1 MKKIVIIGGCAAG
14 PKAASK
20 CKRINPD
27 NIVELYTLENM
38 VSYSA
43 CGLPYFIGG
52 IVPNVNNLLVR
63 SPEEFKKMGIDVFL
77 NHKCTKINPD
87 KKTVI
92 FNDEKEVSYDDLI
105 LCIGSN
111 PFIPNIKNY
120 NLKNVFNLKVIEDGI
135 NIKNF
140 AQTSKSAV
148 LIGAGYIALELLEA
162 FIRNDIKTTVIEKSS
177 RIMPVFDDEISDE
190 IKQEI
195 LNNSKG
201 LVEFINND
209 EVVEFLGNENFEG
222 VITRNGVKI
231 EADFCVVAVGVK
243 PNVDIARD
251 AGIEIGVTGAI
262 KVDNKMRTSIDNI
275 WAAGDCTENIFIP
288 TKQSVY
294 RALGTIAY
302 KQGRVAAINVN
313 SDFTGVSE
321 QFDGILGSMVT
332 KFFNYSIAATG
343 LSENA
348 AKELT
353 GYFNIVPISA
363 TVEEYDKAGYMPKIG
378 TLKVKLTVDKRTG
391 EILGAQAIGT
401 GDVDKRISVVAS
413 ALRANLTIYEFL
425 HLDLPYSPPFSS
437 TIDPL
442 LTAAYKLKQMIDS

>member
-20 CKRINPD
+20 CKRINPE

-43 CGLPYFIGG
+43 CGMPYFIGG

-87 KKTVI
+87 KKTVV
-92 FNDEKEVSYDDLI
+92 FNNDKEVKYDDLI

-111 PFIPNIKNY
+111 PYIPNIKNY
-120 NLKNVFNLKVIEDGI
+120 NLKNVFNLKVIQDGI
-135 NIKNF
+135 DIKNL
-140 AQTSKSAV
+140 ATVSKSAV

-162 FIRNDIKTTVIEKSS
+162 FVRNDIKVTIIEKSS
-177 RIMPVFDDEISDE
+177 RIIPVFDDEISDE
-190 IKQEI
+190 IKREI

-209 EVVEFLGNENFEG
+209 EVIEFLGNEKFEG
-222 VITRNGVKI
+222 VITKNGSKI
-231 EADFCVVAVGVK
+231 YADFCVVAAGVK
-243 PNVDIARD
+243 PNVDIARE

-262 KVDNKMRTSIDNI
+262 KVDNKMRTSIENI
-275 WAAGDCTENIFIP
+275 WAAGDCTEDIFIP

-313 SDFTGVSE
+313 SDFTGITE

-332 KFFNYSIAATG
+332 KYFDYSIALTG
-343 LSENA
+343 LSESSAN
-348 AKELT
+348 ELT
-353 GYFNIVPISA
+353 NYFNITPISA

-378 TLKVKLTVDKRTG
+378 TLKVKLTADKRTG

-401 GDVDKRISVVAS
+401 GDTDKRISVVAS
-413 ALRANLTIYEFL
+413 ALRANLTINEFL

>member
-20 CKRINPD
+20 CKRINPE

-43 CGLPYFIGG
+43 CGMPYFIGG
-52 IVPNVNNLLVR
+52 IVPNFNNLLVR
-63 SPEEFKKMGIDVFL
+63 SPEEFKKMSIDVFL

-87 KKTVI
+87 KKTVV
-92 FNDEKEVSYDDLI
+92 FNNDKEVKYDDLI

-111 PFIPNIKNY
+111 PYIPNIKNY
-120 NLKNVFNLKVIEDGI
+120 NLKNVFNLKVIQDGI
-135 NIKNF
+135 DIKNL
-140 AQTSKSAV
+140 ATVSKSAV

-162 FIRNDIKTTVIEKSS
+162 FVRNDIKVTIIEKSS
-177 RIMPVFDDEISDE
+177 RIIPVFDDEISDE
-190 IKQEI
+190 IKREI

-209 EVVEFLGNENFEG
+209 EVIEFLGNEKFEG
-222 VITRNGVKI
+222 VITKNGSKI
-231 EADFCVVAVGVK
+231 YADFCVVAAGVK
-243 PNVDIARD
+243 PNVDIARE

-262 KVDNKMRTSIDNI
+262 KVDNKMRTSIENI
-275 WAAGDCTENIFIP
+275 WAAGDCTEDIFIP

-313 SDFTGVSE
+313 SDFTGITE

-332 KFFNYSIAATG
+332 KYFDYSIALTG
-343 LSENA
+343 LSESSAN
-348 AKELT
+348 ELT
-353 GYFNIVPISA
+353 NYFNITPISA

-378 TLKVKLTVDKRTG
+378 TLKVKLTADKRTG

-401 GDVDKRISVVAS
+401 GDTDKRISVVAS
-413 ALRANLTIYEFL
+413 ALRANLTINEFL

>member
-87 KKTVI
+87 KKIVI

-262 KVDNKMRTSIDNI
+262 KVDNKMRTSIENI

-401 GDVDKRISVVAS
+401 GDTDKRISVVAS
-413 ALRANLTIYEFL
+413 ALRANLTINEFL

>member
-92 FNDEKEVSYDDLI
+92 FNDKKEVSYDDLI

-140 AQTSKSAV
+140 AQTSKYAV
-148 LIGAGYIALELLEA
+148 LLAPGSIALDLLEP

-262 KVDNKMRTSIDNI
+262 KVDNKMRTSIENI

-363 TVEEYDKAGYMPKIG
+363 AVEEYDKAGYMPKIG

-401 GDVDKRISVVAS
+401 GDTDKRISVVAS
-413 ALRANLTIYEFL
+413 ALRANLTINEFL

>member
-111 PFIPNIKNY
+111 PFIPKIKNY

-262 KVDNKMRTSIDNI
+262 KVDNKMRTSIENI

>member
-87 KKTVI
+87 KKNVI

-262 KVDNKMRTSIDNI
+262 KVDNKMRTSIENI

-363 TVEEYDKAGYMPKIG
+363 AVEEYDKAGYMPKIG

-401 GDVDKRISVVAS
+401 GDTDKRISVVAS
-413 ALRANLTIYEFL
+413 ALRANLTINEFL

>member
-20 CKRINPD
+20 CKRINPE

-43 CGLPYFIGG
+43 CGMPYFIGG

-63 SPEEFKKMGIDVFL
+63 SPEEFKKMSIDVFL

-87 KKTVI
+87 KKTVV
-92 FNDEKEVSYDDLI
+92 FNNDKEVKYDDLI

-111 PFIPNIKNY
+111 PYIPNIKNY
-120 NLKNVFNLKVIEDGI
+120 NLKNVFNLKVIQDGI
-135 NIKNF
+135 DIKNL
-140 AQTSKSAV
+140 ATVSKSAV

-162 FIRNDIKTTVIEKSS
+162 FVRNDIKVTIIEKSS
-177 RIMPVFDDEISDE
+177 RIIPVFDDEISDE
-190 IKQEI
+190 IKREI

-209 EVVEFLGNENFEG
+209 EVIEFLGNEKFEG
-222 VITRNGVKI
+222 VITKNGSKI
-231 EADFCVVAVGVK
+231 YADFCVVAAGVK
-243 PNVDIARD
+243 PNVDIARE

-262 KVDNKMRTSIDNI
+262 KVDNKMRTSIENI
-275 WAAGDCTENIFIP
+275 WAAGDCTEDIFIP

-313 SDFTGVSE
+313 SDFTGITE

-332 KFFNYSIAATG
+332 KYFDYSIALTG
-343 LSENA
+343 LSESSAN
-348 AKELT
+348 ELT
-353 GYFNIVPISA
+353 NYFNITPISA

-378 TLKVKLTVDKRTG
+378 TLKVKLTADKRTG

-401 GDVDKRISVVAS
+401 GDADKRISVVAS
-413 ALRANLTIYEFL
+413 ALRANLTINEFL

>member
-177 RIMPVFDDEISDE
+177 RILPVFDDEISDE

-262 KVDNKMRTSIDNI
+262 KVDNKMRTSIENI

-363 TVEEYDKAGYMPKIG
+363 AVEEYDKAGYMPKIG

-401 GDVDKRISVVAS
+401 GDADKRISVVAS

-425 HLDLPYSPPFSS
+425 HLDLPYSPPFS
-437 TIDPL
+437 TTLDPL
-442 LTAAYKLKQMIDS
+442 STAAYKLKQMIDS

>member
-87 KKTVI
+87 KKIVI

-262 KVDNKMRTSIDNI
+262 KVDNKMRTSIENI

-363 TVEEYDKAGYMPKIG
+363 AVEEYDKAGYMPKIG

-401 GDVDKRISVVAS
+401 GDTDKRISVVAS
-413 ALRANLTIYEFL
+413 ALRANLTINEFL

>member
-27 NIVELYTLENM
+27 NIVELYTLENI

-262 KVDNKMRTSIDNI
+262 KVDNKMRTSIENI

-401 GDVDKRISVVAS
+401 GDADKRISVVAS

-442 LTAAYKLKQMIDS
+442 LTAAYKLKQMMDS

>member
-111 PFIPNIKNY
+111 PFIPNIINY

-262 KVDNKMRTSIDNI
+262 KVDNKMRTSIENI

-401 GDVDKRISVVAS
+401 GDADKRISVVAS

>member
-262 KVDNKMRTSIDNI
+262 KVDNKMRTSIENI

-294 RALGTIAY
+294 RALGTIAS

>member
-92 FNDEKEVSYDDLI
+92 FNDKKEVSYDDLI

-262 KVDNKMRTSIDNI
+262 KVDNKMRTSIENI

-363 TVEEYDKAGYMPKIG
+363 AVEEYDKAGYMPKIG

-401 GDVDKRISVVAS
+401 GDTDKRISVVAS
-413 ALRANLTIYEFL
+413 ALRANLTINEFL

>member
-177 RIMPVFDDEISDE
+177 RILPVFDDEISDE

-262 KVDNKMRTSIDNI
+262 KVDNKMRTSIENI

-363 TVEEYDKAGYMPKIG
+363 AVEEYDKAGYMPKIG

-401 GDVDKRISVVAS
+401 GDADKRISVVAS

>member
-1 MKKIVIIGGCAAG
+1 MKKIVIVGGCAAG

-20 CKRINPD
+20 CKRINPE
-27 NIVELYTLENM
+27 NIVELYTLEDM

-43 CGLPYFIGG
+43 CGLPYYIGG
-52 IVPNVNNLLVR
+52 IVPNINNLLVR
-63 SPEEFKKMGIDVFL
+63 SPEEFRKMGIEVFL
-77 NHKCTKINPD
+77 NHECTKINP
-87 KKTVI
+87 KEKTVV
-92 FNDEKEVSYDDLI
+92 FNGEKEVSYDELI
-105 LCIGSN
+105 LCIGSS
-111 PFIPNIKNY
+111 PYIPNIKNY
-120 NLKNVFNLKVIEDGI
+120 NLKNVFNLKVIQDGI
-135 NIKNF
+135 DIKNL
-140 AQTSKSAV
+140 ASTSKTAV

-162 FIRNDIKTTVIEKSS
+162 FIRSNIKVFVVEKSP
-177 RIMPVFDDEISDE
+177 RIMPVFDDEISLE
-190 IKQEI
+190 IMNEI
-195 LNNSKG
+195 LDNSKG

-209 EVVEFLGNENFEG
+209 EVVEFLGDENFEG
-222 VITRNGVKI
+222 VVTKNGLTI
-231 EADFCVVAVGVK
+231 NADFCIVAVGVK
-243 PNVDIARD
+243 PNVDIAKD

-262 KVDNKMRTSIDNI
+262 KVDNKMRTSIENI
-275 WAAGDCTENIFIP
+275 WAAGDCTEDIFIP

-302 KQGRVAAINVN
+302 KQARVAAINVN
-313 SDFTGVSE
+313 ADYTGVTE

-332 KFFNYSIAATG
+332 KFFDYSISSTG

-353 GYFNIVPISA
+353 GYFNLVPISA

-378 TLKVKLTVDKRTG
+378 TLKVKLVADKRTG
-391 EILGAQAIGT
+391 EILGAQAVGK

-413 ALRANLTIYEFL
+413 ALRANLTINEFL

-442 LTAAYKLKQMIDS
+442 LTAAYKLKQIMDS

>member
-20 CKRINPD
+20 AKRINPE
-27 NIVELYTLENM
+27 NIVELYTMENM

-43 CGLPYFIGG
+43 CGMPYYIGG
-52 IVPNVNNLLVR
+52 IVPNVNSLLVR

-92 FNDEKEVSYDDLI
+92 FNNEKEVKYDDLI

-111 PFIPNIKNY
+111 PYIPNIKNY
-120 NLKNVFNLKVIEDGI
+120 NLKNVFNLKVIQDGI
-135 NIKNF
+135 DIKNL
-140 AQTSKSAV
+140 ASVSKSAI

-162 FIRNDIKTTVIEKSS
+162 FVRNEIKVTIIEKSS

-190 IKQEI
+190 IKQQI

-201 LVEFINND
+201 LVEFVNND
-209 EVVEFLGNENFEG
+209 EVVEFSGNEKFEG
-222 VITRNGVKI
+222 VITRNGSKF
-231 EADFCVVAVGVK
+231 EGDFCVVAVGVK
-243 PNVDIARD
+243 PNVDIARE
-251 AGIEIGVTGAI
+251 AGIEIGTTGAI
-262 KVDNKMRTSIDNI
+262 KVDNKMRTSVENI
-275 WAAGDCTENIFIP
+275 WAAGDCTEDIFIP

-313 SDFTGVSE
+313 SDFTGISE

-332 KFFNYSIAATG
+332 KYFDYSIAATG

-348 AKELT
+348 ARDLM

-401 GDVDKRISVVAS
+401 GDADKRISVVAS
-413 ALRANLTIYEFL
+413 ALRANLTINEFL

-442 LTAAYKLKQMIDS
+442 LTAAYKIKQMMNF

>member
-87 KKTVI
+87 KKIVI

-262 KVDNKMRTSIDNI
+262 KVDNKMRTSIENI

-363 TVEEYDKAGYMPKIG
+363 AVEEYDKAGYMPKIG

-401 GDVDKRISVVAS
+401 GDADKRISVVAS

-442 LTAAYKLKQMIDS
+442 LTAAYKLKQMMDS

>member
-262 KVDNKMRTSIDNI
+262 KVDNKMRTSIENI

-401 GDVDKRISVVAS
+401 GDADKRISVVAS

>member
-20 CKRINPD
+20 CKRINPE
-27 NIVELYTLENM
+27 NIVEMYTKENM

-52 IVPNVNNLLVR
+52 IVPNINNLMVR
-63 SPEEFKKMGIDVFL
+63 TPDEFKKMGIDVFL
-77 NHKCTKINPD
+77 NHECTKINPD

-92 FNDEKEVSYDDLI
+92 FNNEKEVNYDELI
-105 LCIGSN
+105 LTIGSS

-120 NLKNVFNLKVIEDGI
+120 DLKNVFNLKVIQDGI
-135 NIKNF
+135 NIKTL

-162 FIRNDIKTTVIEKSS
+162 FIRNNIKTTVIEKSS
-177 RIMPVFDDEISDE
+177 RIMPVFDDEISIEIMNE
-190 IKQEI
+190 IK
-195 LNNSKG
+195 NNSKG

-209 EVVEFLGNENFEG
+209 EVVEFLGKENFEG
-222 VITRNGVKI
+222 VITKNGAKI

-243 PNVDIARD
+243 PNADIARD
-251 AGIEIGVTGAI
+251 AGIETGVTGAI
-262 KVDNKMRTSIDNI
+262 KVDNKMRTNIENI

-302 KQGRVAAINVN
+302 KQGRVAAINAN
-313 SDFTGVSE
+313 SDFTGISE

-332 KFFNYSIAATG
+332 KFFDYGISMTG
-343 LSENA
+343 LSENQ

-353 GYFNIVPISA
+353 NYFNISPISA
-363 TVEEYDKAGYMPKIG
+363 MVEEYDKAGYMPKIG
-378 TLKVKLTVDKRTG
+378 TLKVKLTIDKRTG
-391 EILGAQAIGT
+391 EILGAQAIGK

-413 ALRANLTIYEFL
+413 ALRANLTINEFL

-442 LTAAYKLKQMIDS
+442 LTAAYKLKQMMEE

>member
-20 CKRINPD
+20 CKRINPE

-43 CGLPYFIGG
+43 CGMPYFIGG

-63 SPEEFKKMGIDVFL
+63 SPEEFKKMSIDVFL

-87 KKTVI
+87 KKTVV
-92 FNDEKEVSYDDLI
+92 FNNDKEVKYDDLI

-111 PFIPNIKNY
+111 PYIPNIKNY
-120 NLKNVFNLKVIEDGI
+120 NLKNVFNLKVIQDGI
-135 NIKNF
+135 DIKNL
-140 AQTSKSAV
+140 ATVSKSTV

-162 FIRNDIKTTVIEKSS
+162 FVRNDIKVTIIEKSS
-177 RIMPVFDDEISDE
+177 RIIPVFDDEISDE
-190 IKQEI
+190 IKREI

-209 EVVEFLGNENFEG
+209 EVIEFLGNEKFEG
-222 VITRNGVKI
+222 VITKNGSKI
-231 EADFCVVAVGVK
+231 YADFCVVAAGVK
-243 PNVDIARD
+243 PNVDIARE

-262 KVDNKMRTSIDNI
+262 KVDNKMRTSIENI
-275 WAAGDCTENIFIP
+275 WAAGDCTEDIFIP

-313 SDFTGVSE
+313 SDFTGITE

-332 KFFNYSIAATG
+332 KYFDYSIALTG
-343 LSENA
+343 LSESSAN
-348 AKELT
+348 ELT
-353 GYFNIVPISA
+353 NYFNITPISA

-378 TLKVKLTVDKRTG
+378 TLKVKLTADKRTG

-401 GDVDKRISVVAS
+401 GDTDKRISVVAS
-413 ALRANLTIYEFL
+413 ALRANLTINEFL

>member
-20 CKRINPD
+20 CKRINPE

-43 CGLPYFIGG
+43 CGMPYFIGG

-63 SPEEFKKMGIDVFL
+63 SPEEFKKMSIDVFL

-87 KKTVI
+87 KKTVV
-92 FNDEKEVSYDDLI
+92 FNNDKEVKYDDLI

-111 PFIPNIKNY
+111 PYIPNIKNY
-120 NLKNVFNLKVIEDGI
+120 NLKNVFNLKVIQDGI
-135 NIKNF
+135 DIKNL
-140 AQTSKSAV
+140 ATVSKSAV

-162 FIRNDIKTTVIEKSS
+162 FVRNDIKVTIIEKSS
-177 RIMPVFDDEISDE
+177 RIIPVFDDEISDE
-190 IKQEI
+190 IKREI

-209 EVVEFLGNENFEG
+209 EVIEFLGNEKFEG
-222 VITRNGVKI
+222 VITKNGSKI
-231 EADFCVVAVGVK
+231 YADFCVVAAGVK
-243 PNVDIARD
+243 PNVDIARE

-262 KVDNKMRTSIDNI
+262 KVDNKMRTSIENI
-275 WAAGDCTENIFIP
+275 WAAGDCTEDIFIP

-313 SDFTGVSE
+313 SDFTGITE

-332 KFFNYSIAATG
+332 KYFDYSIALTG
-343 LSENA
+343 LSESSAN
-348 AKELT
+348 ELT
-353 GYFNIVPISA
+353 NYFNITPISA

-378 TLKVKLTVDKRTG
+378 TLKVKLTADKRTG

-401 GDVDKRISVVAS
+401 GDTDKRISVVAS
-413 ALRANLTIYEFL
+413 ALRANLTINEFL

>member
-20 CKRINPD
+20 CKRINPE

-43 CGLPYFIGG
+43 CGMPYFIGG

-87 KKTVI
+87 KKTVV
-92 FNDEKEVSYDDLI
+92 FNNDKEVKYDDLI

-111 PFIPNIKNY
+111 PYIPNIKNY
-120 NLKNVFNLKVIEDGI
+120 NLKNVFNLKVIQDGI
-135 NIKNF
+135 DIKNL
-140 AQTSKSAV
+140 ATVSKSAV

-162 FIRNDIKTTVIEKSS
+162 FVRNDIKVTIIEKSS
-177 RIMPVFDDEISDE
+177 RIIPVFDDEISDE
-190 IKQEI
+190 IKREI

-209 EVVEFLGNENFEG
+209 EVIEFLGNEKFEG
-222 VITRNGVKI
+222 VITKNGSKI
-231 EADFCVVAVGVK
+231 YADFCVVAAGVK
-243 PNVDIARD
+243 PNVDIARE

-262 KVDNKMRTSIDNI
+262 KVDNKMRTSIENI
-275 WAAGDCTENIFIP
+275 WAAGDCTEDIFIP

-313 SDFTGVSE
+313 SDFTGITE

-332 KFFNYSIAATG
+332 KYFDYSIALTG
-343 LSENA
+343 LSESSAN
-348 AKELT
+348 ELT
-353 GYFNIVPISA
+353 NYFNITPISA

-378 TLKVKLTVDKRTG
+378 TLKVKLTADKRTG

-401 GDVDKRISVVAS
+401 GDTDKRISVVAS
-413 ALRANLTIYEFL
+413 ALRANLAINEFL

>member
-20 CKRINPD
+20 CKRINPE

-43 CGLPYFIGG
+43 CGMPYFIGG

-63 SPEEFKKMGIDVFL
+63 SPEEFKKMSIDVFL

-87 KKTVI
+87 KKTVV
-92 FNDEKEVSYDDLI
+92 FNNDKEVKYDDLI

-111 PFIPNIKNY
+111 PYIPNIKNY
-120 NLKNVFNLKVIEDGI
+120 NLKNVFNLKVIQDGI
-135 NIKNF
+135 DIKNL
-140 AQTSKSAV
+140 AMVSKSAV

-162 FIRNDIKTTVIEKSS
+162 FVRNDIKVTIIEKSS
-177 RIMPVFDDEISDE
+177 RIIPVFDDEISDE
-190 IKQEI
+190 IKREI

-209 EVVEFLGNENFEG
+209 EVIEFLGNEKFEG
-222 VITRNGVKI
+222 VITKNGSKI
-231 EADFCVVAVGVK
+231 YADFCVVAAGVK
-243 PNVDIARD
+243 PNVDIARE

-262 KVDNKMRTSIDNI
+262 KVDNKMRTSIENI
-275 WAAGDCTENIFIP
+275 WAAGDCTEDIFIP

-313 SDFTGVSE
+313 SDFTGITE

-332 KFFNYSIAATG
+332 KYFDYSIALTG
-343 LSENA
+343 LSESSAN
-348 AKELT
+348 ELT
-353 GYFNIVPISA
+353 NYFNITPISA

-378 TLKVKLTVDKRTG
+378 TLKVKLTADKRTG

-401 GDVDKRISVVAS
+401 GDTDKRISVVAS
-413 ALRANLTIYEFL
+413 ALRANLTINEFL

>member
-20 CKRINPD
+20 CKRINPE

-43 CGLPYFIGG
+43 CGIPYFIGG

-63 SPEEFKKMGIDVFL
+63 SPEEFKKMSIDVFL

-87 KKTVI
+87 KKTVV
-92 FNDEKEVSYDDLI
+92 FNNDKEVKYDDLI

-111 PFIPNIKNY
+111 PYIPNIKNY
-120 NLKNVFNLKVIEDGI
+120 NLKNVFNLKVIQDGI
-135 NIKNF
+135 DIKNL
-140 AQTSKSAV
+140 ATVSKSAV

-162 FIRNDIKTTVIEKSS
+162 FVRNDIKVTIIEKSS
-177 RIMPVFDDEISDE
+177 RIIPVFDDEISDE
-190 IKQEI
+190 IKREI

-209 EVVEFLGNENFEG
+209 EVIEFLGNEKFEG
-222 VITRNGVKI
+222 VITKNGSKI
-231 EADFCVVAVGVK
+231 YADFCVVAAGVK
-243 PNVDIARD
+243 PNVDIARE

-262 KVDNKMRTSIDNI
+262 KVDNKMRTSIENI
-275 WAAGDCTENIFIP
+275 WAAGDCTEDIFIP

-313 SDFTGVSE
+313 SDFTGITE

-332 KFFNYSIAATG
+332 KYFDYSIALTG
-343 LSENA
+343 LSESSAN
-348 AKELT
+348 ELT
-353 GYFNIVPISA
+353 NYFNITPISA

-378 TLKVKLTVDKRTG
+378 TLKVKLTADKRTG

-401 GDVDKRISVVAS
+401 GDTDKRISVVAS
-413 ALRANLTIYEFL
+413 ALRANLTINEFL

>member
-262 KVDNKMRTSIDNI
+262 KVDNKMRTSIENI

-363 TVEEYDKAGYMPKIG
+363 AIEEYDKAGYMPKIG

-401 GDVDKRISVVAS
+401 GDTDKRISVVAS
-413 ALRANLTIYEFL
+413 ALRANLTINEFL

>member
-20 CKRINPD
+20 CKRINPE

-43 CGLPYFIGG
+43 CGMPYFIGG

-63 SPEEFKKMGIDVFL
+63 SPEEFKKMSIDVFL

-87 KKTVI
+87 KKTVV
-92 FNDEKEVSYDDLI
+92 FNNEKEVKYDDLI

-111 PFIPNIKNY
+111 PYIPNIKNY
-120 NLKNVFNLKVIEDGI
+120 NLKNVFNLKVIQDGI
-135 NIKNF
+135 DIKNL
-140 AQTSKSAV
+140 ATVSKSAV

-162 FIRNDIKTTVIEKSS
+162 FVRNDIKVTIIEKSS
-177 RIMPVFDDEISDE
+177 RIIPVFDDEISDE
-190 IKQEI
+190 IKREI

-209 EVVEFLGNENFEG
+209 EVIEFLGNEKFEG
-222 VITRNGVKI
+222 VITKNGSKI
-231 EADFCVVAVGVK
+231 YADFCVVAAGVK
-243 PNVDIARD
+243 PNVDIARE

-262 KVDNKMRTSIDNI
+262 KVDNKMRTSIENI
-275 WAAGDCTENIFIP
+275 WAAGDCTEDIFIP

-313 SDFTGVSE
+313 SDFTGITE

-332 KFFNYSIAATG
+332 KYFDYSIALTG
-343 LSENA
+343 LSESSAN
-348 AKELT
+348 ELT
-353 GYFNIVPISA
+353 NYFNITPISA

-378 TLKVKLTVDKRTG
+378 TLKVKLTADKRTG

-401 GDVDKRISVVAS
+401 GDADKRISVVAS
-413 ALRANLTIYEFL
+413 ALRANLTINEFL